1 MDGVYRTFALWLTI
15 VGLNTLEPS
24 CNEKLMRVPPFETK
38 LPEVGRLKEVQARL
52 ILWDCFHGDL
62 NGYLAI

>member
-38 LPEVGRLKEVQARL
+38 LPEVGRLKEVQAQL
-52 ILWDCFHGDL
+52 ILWG
-62 NGYLAI
+62 